1 MQNAERRQAEAR
13 AKQQQRQREVEAA
26 QQDAQ
31 ERRHL
36 LEEQKLLKLAGP
48 NLSFASTTSRRSSQR
63 TASCF

>member
-13 AKQQQRQREVEAA
+13 AKQQQRQREVGAA

-36 LEEQKLLKLAGP
+36 LEEQKLLKLAGCTV
-48 NLSFASTTSRRSSQR
+48 LLQESGMGAQC
-63 TASCF
+63 TACC